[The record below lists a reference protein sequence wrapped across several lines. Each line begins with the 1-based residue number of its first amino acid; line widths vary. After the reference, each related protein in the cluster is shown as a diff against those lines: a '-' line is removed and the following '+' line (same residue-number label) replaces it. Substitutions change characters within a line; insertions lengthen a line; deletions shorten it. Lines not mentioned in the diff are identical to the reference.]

1 MENRM
6 EAADPDYSPDESK
19 LKLSLE
25 IIGILPGRKPSHL
38 IVVVSM
44 SVVQVWVTQVVT
56 PIPTLRLFCGNK

>member
-1 MENRM
+1 M

-19 LKLSLE
+19 LKFSLE
-25 IIGILPGRKPSHL
+25 SIGILPGRKPIHL

-44 SVVQVWVTQVVT
+44 SVVQAWVTQVVT